1 MLISLQST
9 KHNHQQERTKVRA
22 KQETLKAA
30 IATDATLKLAS
41 KLVELF
47 SDPRYSDFSKY
58 GQQIKAE
65 LVECEVFKLT
75 MLAVCGLLS
84 ENPEVKFP
92 EFAKIL
98 ASMRKAKKKIKD
110 SIREHRSYLK
120 VKL

>member
-1 MLISLQST
+1 
-9 KHNHQQERTKVRA
+9 VRA

-75 MLAVCGLLS
+75 IPAVCSLLS
-84 ENPEVKFP
+84 ENPEAKFP

-110 SIREHRSYLK
+110 SIRVYRSYLK